1 MKNTIIKDEK
11 GREIININNNGKMAV
26 ARFPDMSDA
35 VKECIIELYKDM
47 TNEDIELIKDFL
59 EYKTEDNQFCA

>member
-11 GREIININNNGKMAV
+11 GREIININNNGKIAV

-35 VKECIIELYKDM
+35 VKEYIIDLYKDM

-59 EYKTEDNQFCA
+59 EYKAEDNQFCV

>member
-1 MKNTIIKDEK
+1 
-11 GREIININNNGKMAV
+11 MAV
-26 ARFPDMSDA
+26 ARFPDMSNA

-47 TNEDIELIKDFL
+47 TNEDIGLIKDFL